1 MDIFDR
7 IASEYI
13 KEARIPSAG
22 NIKRVTDPKKPWHKT
37 KNNCL
42 PRTKENCG
50 VWTQEEVDQRY
61 EEWKNTKNLGSGLFT
76 WKKYEGAMSPGSK
89 GLSQERINKNI
100 QEIEGKANKNV
111 GQFSTGDKVKRF
123 FGKKKKVE
131 DFSTLNRGIGG
142 DGDPRKKKKRQ
153 EIKKKQMKKQQK
165 KASAIRV
172 ANRYL
177 QAM

>member
-22 NIKRVTDPKKPWHKT
+22 NIKRDTCKKNDKGQQPRNK
-37 KNNCL
+37 KNC
-42 PRTKENCG
+42 K
-50 VWTQEEVDQRY
+50 VWTQKEVDAKY
-61 EEWKNTKNLGSGLFT
+61 EEWKNQKNLGSGLFT

-100 QEIEGKANKNV
+100 QEIEGKANKKEN
-111 GQFSTGDKVKRF
+111 QFSSGDRVKRF

-153 EIKKKQMKKQQK
+153 EIKKKKQQK

-177 QAM
+177 QSMGS